1 MTRPKTLAN
10 QCPRCRTTRIIE
22 RVATSKRPYAFGLSG
37 LSNLLLCGIKVQSC
51 AKCGLESPTIP
62 RLGRLMDTI
71 ARSLLRKPARLTGEE
86 LRYLRKHVGMR
97 TNAFAARVRVRPE
110 HLSRVENGKSAVAEQ
125 LDRLARAVV
134 SAELDQEFL
143 RELLLDWVDDLEEAP
158 EAPAP
163 CFELHG
169 KKWVPAA

>member
-1 MTRPKTLAN
+1 MPRSK
-10 QCPRCRTTRIIE
+10 CPRCKATKAVE
-22 RVATSKRPYAFGLSG
+22 RVATAKRPYAFVLGGLS
-37 LSNLLLCGIKVQSC
+37 SVLLCGIKVQTC

-62 RLGRLMDTI
+62 RLGRLMDVI
-71 ARSLLRKPARLTGEE
+71 AQSLLRKPARLTGEE
-86 LRYLRKHVGMR
+86 LRYLRKHVGMP

-143 RELLLDWVDDLEEAP
+143 RELLLDWVEDLEEAP

-163 CFELHG
+163 CFKLHG
-169 KKWVPAA
+169 KQWEPAA